1 MGRCPVSGAGGASR
15 RSSLTYPA
23 FVEQPHPKR
32 SGLVVD
38 AMLIASGFA
47 MVGALVLLVMQI
59 G

>member
-1 MGRCPVSGAGGASR
+1 MGRCQVSGAGGASR

-23 FVEQPHPKR
+23 FVEQTAPKR
-32 SGLVVD
+32 SPIVVD
-38 AMLIASGFA
+38 AILIVSGFA